1 MVGQPVSV
9 VVVAADQKRLTVV
22 HGASSW
28 GSSVAVEQG
37 CWYAAVVVSLA
48 RQVVLL
54 AVVSLF
60 GERSSTVAV
69 GNSEGPLQVAVVV
82 AVVEPAA
89 GIELSVLRYIVV
101 VVAELAEL
109 HEHFVVVRLMAPVMV
124 VDHQHCIAAVV
135 ESVDTEQL
143 VAVESAEHHTAA
155 AAAVDTGYPAVVVV
169 VAAVDLESPVASE
182 NEQ

>member
-101 VVAELAEL
+101 VAELAEL